1 MAWGQGRELGVA
13 EGSSRTEGWRQPLM
27 ALWDGMDRVQCWAPA
42 ASTVPLPRLL
52 VPNLPLCA
60 LPGEEQGRTN
70 QEMPAW

>member
-1 MAWGQGRELGVA
+1 
-13 EGSSRTEGWRQPLM
+13 M